1 LEVLAVGRYVSEA
14 WFGRQL
20 ARHPPANRRASNA
33 PARPELTRPAGMTL
47 ITTGTVLLAVSI
59 PLPFLNVKL
68 LGLIMIVA
76 GLVKVRA
83 LQRASGWLW
92 QNRRVRNGP
101 TRPLAGPAP
110 ALGHGQPEPVR
121 QARPE
126 LTRPAGMTLIPTGT
140 VLLLA
145 VSIPLPFLNVK
156 LLGLFMIVAGL
167 LNCTEDR
174 QLAFALRQL
183 GWQVRRPDD
192 LMVSY
197 TPVTRHLVVL
207 LPAHNEE
214 RDIGTALEALTLQT
228 RMPDKVI
235 VIADNCTDDTARI
248 AVEHGAT
255 VMKTSGNAH
264 RKAGALNY
272 ALERILPRLTDTD
285 AVLVQDAD
293 SYLDPRFVEVTMKK
307 LDEGYDAA
315 GGNFRAREGGGPCG
329 WFQRNEYARYAR
341 DNARK
346 RGRVLCLTGVGTMFT
361 VRALRAVA
369 TAIAD
374 GTLPDAGGG
383 YCYSYATLTEDNWMT
398 LALKHLGFRFISPK
412 DATMSTEPM
421 LTWRGLGRQRLR
433 WKRGA
438 FEDLLSYGLT
448 RHTLKGWGLFVV
460 SAIGVFVTL
469 IYIATLV
476 ASPWLGFHPKLW
488 FVSLM
493 ILFGIERAATV
504 SSRGTRTQL
513 LAATVFPEWFYD
525 LFLQGVQIRALA
537 AVVWRTKKHW

>member
-1 LEVLAVGRYVSEA
+1 M
-14 WFGRQL
+14 Q
-20 ARHPPANRRASNA
+20 
-33 PARPELTRPAGMTL
+33 
-47 ITTGTVLLAVSI
+47 
-59 PLPFLNVKL
+59 
-68 LGLIMIVA
+68 
-76 GLVKVRA
+76 VRE
-83 LQRASGWLW
+83 Q
-92 QNRRVRNGP
+92 
-101 TRPLAGPAP
+101 
-110 ALGHGQPEPVR
+110 HGFVCDH
-121 QARPE
+121 
-126 LTRPAGMTLIPTGT
+126 
-140 VLLLA
+140 
-145 VSIPLPFLNVK
+145 
-156 LLGLFMIVAGL
+156 

-214 RDIGTALEALTLQT
+214 RDIGTALEALTSQT
-228 RMPDKVI
+228 RMLDEVI

-264 RKAGALNY
+264 RKAAALNY
-272 ALERILPRLTDTD
+272 ALELILPRLTDTD

-293 SYLDPRFVEVTMKK
+293 SYLDPRFVEVTMKN
-307 LDEGYDAA
+307 LDEGQYVP

-329 WFQRNEYARYAR
+329 CFQRNEYARYAR

-346 RGRVLCLTGVGTMFT
+346 RGRVLCITGVGTMFT

-369 TAIAD
+369 TAIGD
-374 GTLPDAGGG
+374 GTLPDARGG

-398 LALKHLGFRFISPK
+398 LALKHLGFRFISPE

-421 LTWRGLGRQRLR
+421 LTWRDLGRQRLR

-460 SAIGVFVTL
+460 SVIGVFVTL

-504 SSRGTRTQL
+504 RSRGTQTQL
-513 LAATVFPEWFYD
+513 LAATLFPEWFYD

-537 AVVWRTKKHW
+537 AAVWRTKKHW